1 MARTSIELG
10 YELLSQGRLQEA
22 RTMLERAV
30 SEFPKEARAH
40 LYLAMTLDQLNE
52 TARAEKH
59 FTHAIALDPND
70 AFVFYNWGIFL
81 HRQGRLQEALRAY
94 ERAYQLDPTLVA
106 ALQAATGLRQ
116 ALGIRGAPMPGAPLS
131 VKKSAPASGW
141 VMMGILFALSGLCA
155 PWLGLVGGIACGI
168 IAMLQGAVKRGLV
181 VIVLSIVMASL
192 GACAGMMMR
201 EAIQGMKTTQYH
213 TT

>member
-10 YELLSQGRLQEA
+10 YDLLSQGRLQEA

-40 LYLAMTLDQLNE
+40 LYLAMTLDQMGE

-59 FTHAIALDPND
+59 FAHAIALGPSD

-106 ALQAATGLRQ
+106 ALQAATGLHQ
-116 ALGIRGAPMPGAPLS
+116 ALGIRGAPMPSLPLPTQ
-131 VKKSAPASGW
+131 KSAPASGW
-141 VMMGILFALSGLCA
+141 VMMGILFALSGLCV
-155 PWLGLVGGIACGI
+155 PWLGLIGGIACGI
-168 IAMLQGAVKRGLV
+168 IAMLRGAVARGLV
-181 VIVLSIVMASL
+181 VIVLSIVLASL
-192 GACAGMMMR
+192 GACAGMMLK
-201 EAIQGMKTTQYH
+201 ATTGSGIQG
-213 TT
+213 

>member
-1 MARTSIELG
+1 
-10 YELLSQGRLQEA
+10 
-22 RTMLERAV
+22 MLERAV

-40 LYLAMTLDQLNE
+40 LYLAMTLDQMGE

-59 FTHAIALDPND
+59 FAHAIALDPSD

-116 ALGIRGAPMPGAPLS
+116 ALGIRGAPMPSAPLP
-131 VKKSAPASGW
+131 VKKSAPASEW
-141 VMMGILFALSGLCA
+141 VTVGILFALAGLCL
-155 PWLGLVGGIACGI
+155 PLVGLVGGIACGI

-181 VIVLSIVMASL
+181 VIVLAIVLASL
-192 GACAGMMMR
+192 GACAGTVLR
-201 EAIQGMKTTQYH
+201 AVTENRLQG
-213 TT
+213 